1 MAYREYR
8 KARPTPYG
16 KLTDPQ
22 AEPLMNAL
30 RSRGLKVA
38 VASSSAAP
46 DIMKMLTEGGLKA
59 MVDFAFS
66 GEDCAA
72 HKPAP
77 DIYLKALEGTW
88 ADGRQGHCGGGFSH
102 GHRLRKGGRPE
113 GAGTE
118 APPRR
123 AAGPVRRRLHHHPAD
138 GCKGA
143 SGLRWKRSRTVC
155 AKPDPGTAVER
166 RTLFLL
172 LNLSLIICAAAL
184 NFYCAP
190 NHFVFGGTIG
200 LSIVLATCF
209 PALSV
214 STFMWITNAVL
225 DVLGCVFLG
234 IKTMGWTL
242 YSSLHAQLL
251 FQYVRKLFPMSRPLT
266 DDTLLELC
274 FAVALPALASGIVFN
289 IGASTG
295 GTEIVAMILHKYI
308 KVEIGRAI
316 LLSDIG
322 TVLFAVCIYGPQT
335 GMYCVLGLIG
345 RSTIVDTAIESLNL
359 RKVCTVITSRP
370 EPIRRFVTETL
381 GRTATQ
387 QDATGVYTG
396 EPRTMIMVAL
406 TRRQA
411 GLLRDFL
418 RREDPEAF
426 DHR

>member
-1 MAYREYR
+1 MQKKTRRFERTAASVCKEYSI
-8 KARPTPYG
+8 
-16 KLTDPQ
+16 LTL
-22 AEPLMNAL
+22 ATLVM
-30 RSRGLKVA
+30 S
-38 VASSSAAP
+38 
-46 DIMKMLTEGGLKA
+46 
-59 MVDFAFS
+59 
-66 GEDCAA
+66 
-72 HKPAP
+72 
-77 DIYLKALEGTW
+77 
-88 ADGRQGHCGGGFSH
+88 
-102 GHRLRKGGRPE
+102 
-113 GAGTE
+113 AGTYLFKFPNNFSFGGVTGL
-118 APPRR
+118 AVVLSAVSPLS
-123 AAGPVRRRLHHHPAD
+123 AGTYNFIINMALLVL
-138 GCKGA
+138 GF
-143 SGLRWKRSRTVC
+143 
-155 AKPDPGTAVER
+155 
-166 RTLFLL
+166 LFLGKG
-172 LNLSLIICAAAL
+172 
-184 NFYCAP
+184 
-190 NHFVFGGTIG
+190 FGVKTVYI
-200 LSIVLATCF
+200 SVLMSV
-209 PALSV
+209 ALSV
-214 STFMWITNAVL
+214 AE
-225 DVLGCVFLG
+225 
-234 IKTMGWTL
+234 
-242 YSSLHAQLL
+242 
-251 FQYVRKLFPMSRPLT
+251 KLFPMSRPLT

-308 KVEIGRAI
+308 KVEIGRAL

-322 TVLFAVCIYGPQT
+322 TVLFAACIYGPQT

-426 DHR
+426 LTIVNSSEIIGKGFQSV

>member
-1 MAYREYR
+1 MEAI
-8 KARPTPYG
+8 KNG
-16 KLTDPQ
+16 
-22 AEPLMNAL
+22 
-30 RSRGLKVA
+30 
-38 VASSSAAP
+38 
-46 DIMKMLTEGGLKA
+46 
-59 MVDFAFS
+59 
-66 GEDCAA
+66 
-72 HKPAP
+72 
-77 DIYLKALEGTW
+77 
-88 ADGRQGHCGGGFSH
+88 
-102 GHRLRKGGRPE
+102 LRKNLTPAQLWS
-113 GAGTE
+113 GA
-118 APPRR
+118 RF
-123 AAGPVRRRLHHHPAD
+123 
-138 GCKGA
+138 
-143 SGLRWKRSRTVC
+143 
-155 AKPDPGTAVER
+155 
-166 RTLFLL
+166 FLL
-172 LNLSLIICAAAL
+172 LNLGLIVYAVAL

-190 NHFVFGGTIG
+190 NHFVFGGTTG

-242 YSSLHAQLL
+242 YSSFMLS
-251 FQYVRKLFPMSRPLT
+251 FYSSMCEKLFPVSQPLT

-274 FAVALPALASGIVFN
+274 FAVALPAIASGIVFN

-308 KVEIGRAI
+308 KVEIGRAL

-322 TVLFAVCIYGPQT
+322 TVLFAAYLYGPQT

-370 EPIRRFVTETL
+370 EPIRHFVTETL

-387 QDATGVYTG
+387 QNATGVYTG

-426 DHR
+426 LTIVNSSEIIGKGFQSI

>member
-1 MAYREYR
+1 MEAI
-8 KARPTPYG
+8 KNG
-16 KLTDPQ
+16 
-22 AEPLMNAL
+22 
-30 RSRGLKVA
+30 
-38 VASSSAAP
+38 
-46 DIMKMLTEGGLKA
+46 
-59 MVDFAFS
+59 
-66 GEDCAA
+66 
-72 HKPAP
+72 
-77 DIYLKALEGTW
+77 
-88 ADGRQGHCGGGFSH
+88 
-102 GHRLRKGGRPE
+102 LRKNLTPAQLWS
-113 GAGTE
+113 GA
-118 APPRR
+118 RF
-123 AAGPVRRRLHHHPAD
+123 
-138 GCKGA
+138 
-143 SGLRWKRSRTVC
+143 
-155 AKPDPGTAVER
+155 
-166 RTLFLL
+166 FLL
-172 LNLSLIICAAAL
+172 LNLGLIIYAVAL

-190 NHFVFGGTIG
+190 NHFVFGGTTG

-242 YSSLHAQLL
+242 YSSFMLSFYSSMCEKMLPVSQ
-251 FQYVRKLFPMSRPLT
+251 PLT

-274 FAVALPALASGIVFN
+274 FAVALPAIASGIVFN

-308 KVEIGRAI
+308 KVEIGRAL

-322 TVLFAVCIYGPQT
+322 TVLFAAYLYGPQT

-370 EPIRRFVTETL
+370 EPIRHFVTETL

-387 QDATGVYTG
+387 QNATGVYTG

-418 RREDPEAF
+418 RREDSDHCQLQQ
-426 DHR
+426 DHRQRIPVHLKTQNARPPWVSTGGRHHHYIWYQSMGARFLHGRRTVHVICVRTCCGCFKTAERKKQILNKYWGREKSRPQNYYKPIILSV